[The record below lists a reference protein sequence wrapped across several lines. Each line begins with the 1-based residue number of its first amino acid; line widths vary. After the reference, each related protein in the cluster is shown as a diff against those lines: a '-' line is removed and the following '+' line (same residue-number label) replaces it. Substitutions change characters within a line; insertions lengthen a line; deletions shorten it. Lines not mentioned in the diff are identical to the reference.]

1 MNAPG
6 TYDSYTLAREKMVEE
21 QLVRRDITDPRV
33 LEVMA
38 ELPRHIFVDKGLRG
52 RAYGDHPLPIGQGQ
66 TISQPYIVAFM
77 TQALRLQ
84 GDEKV
89 LEVGTGSGYQAA
101 VLARLCE
108 NVFTIERV
116 PALARRA
123 RRAWDELDIH
133 NIAMRI
139 GDGTLGWSQY
149 APYDGILVTAAGPR
163 VPEPLLEQL
172 HEEGSRLVIPVGGQG
187 FQKLKIITRDGEDY
201 QEREES
207 GVSFVPLLGRHG
219 WKRD

>member
-1 MNAPG
+1 MSAPG
-6 TYDSYTLAREKMVEE
+6 PYDSHTLAREKMVEE
-21 QLVRRDITDPRV
+21 QLVRRDITDERV
-33 LEVMA
+33 LEVMGR
-38 ELPRHIFVDKGLRG
+38 LPRHLFVDKGIRG

-77 TQALRLQ
+77 TQALHLE

-89 LEVGTGSGYQAA
+89 LEIGTGSGYQAA
-101 VLARLCE
+101 VLSRLCA

-116 PALARRA
+116 PSLARRA
-123 RRAWDELDIH
+123 RKVWDELDIH

-149 APYDGILVTAAGPR
+149 APYDGILVTAAGPK
-163 VPEPLLEQL
+163 VPEPLLDQL
-172 HEEGSRLVIPVGGQG
+172 DEDGGRLVIPVGGHD
-187 FQKLKIITRDGEDY
+187 FQKLKIITRHGDSFK
-201 QEREES
+201 EREES

>member
-1 MNAPG
+1 
-6 TYDSYTLAREKMVEE
+6 MVEE
-21 QLVRRDITDPRV
+21 QLVRRGITDPRV
-33 LEVMA
+33 LEVMG
-38 ELPRHIFVDKGLRG
+38 ELPRHLFVDRALRG

-77 TQALRLQ
+77 TQALQLQ

-89 LEVGTGSGYQAA
+89 LEIGTGSGYQAA
-101 VLARLCE
+101 VLAKLCGS
-108 NVFTIERV
+108 VFTIERV
-116 PALARRA
+116 PSLARKA
-123 RRAWDELDIH
+123 RKVWDELDIH

-149 APYDGILVTAAGPR
+149 APYDGIVVTAAGPR
-163 VPEPLLEQL
+163 VPGPLLEQL
-172 HEEGSRLVIPVGGQG
+172 REEGGRLVIPVGGHS
-187 FQKLKIITRDGEDY
+187 FQKLKVITRKGEKY
-201 QEREES
+201 EEREES